1 MIKYF
6 TSGESHGRGI
16 SAIVY
21 GFPANIPIDVN
32 YINEMLAL
40 RQKGYG
46 RGGRMK
52 IEKDEVDIIGG
63 VRNGKTI
70 GSPISLVVWNRD
82 WENWKNKEVPKV
94 TKPRPGHADL
104 TGVLKYGFDDIRDV
118 LERASARE
126 TSVRVAVGAIAK
138 YVLEKFFDTVIFSH
152 VIEFGGI
159 KVNLKGLTYREVM
172 ERAKKSEV
180 GVGDISK
187 EEEIKS
193 FIDRCKADGDTLGG
207 VIEVIVLNPPV
218 GLGSYAHWEDKI
230 DARLAFSIMSVQAI
244 KGVEFGMGFKLG
256 RLRGSEV
263 HDEISWDGKKFVRFS
278 NNAGGIEGGMT
289 NGNPIVIRAVMKPIS
304 TLIKPKKSVDFV
316 TKEEF
321 LAHVERS
328 DVTAVPAAG
337 VVLESVVAIE
347 LLSALLKRYG
357 GDEINMI
364 KKSFNEDSIQKHRT
378 GLEILESE
386 YQEF

>member
-126 TSVRVAVGAIAK
+126 TSVRVAVGSIAK
-138 YVLEKFFDTVIFSH
+138 YVLEKFFDTIIFSH
-152 VIEFGGI
+152 VVEFGGI
-159 KVNLKGLTYREVM
+159 KVNLKG
-172 ERAKKSEV
+172 
-180 GVGDISK
+180 
-187 EEEIKS
+187 
-193 FIDRCKADGDTLGG
+193 
-207 VIEVIVLNPPV
+207 
-218 GLGSYAHWEDKI
+218 
-230 DARLAFSIMSVQAI
+230 
-244 KGVEFGMGFKLG
+244 
-256 RLRGSEV
+256 
-263 HDEISWDGKKFVRFS
+263 
-278 NNAGGIEGGMT
+278 
-289 NGNPIVIRAVMKPIS
+289 
-304 TLIKPKKSVDFV
+304 
-316 TKEEF
+316 
-321 LAHVERS
+321 
-328 DVTAVPAAG
+328 
-337 VVLESVVAIE
+337 
-347 LLSALLKRYG
+347 
-357 GDEINMI
+357 
-364 KKSFNEDSIQKHRT
+364 
-378 GLEILESE
+378 
-386 YQEF
+386 

>member
-1 MIKYF
+1 MIRYF
-6 TSGESHGRGI
+6 TSGESHGRAI

-21 GFPANIPIDVN
+21 GFPSNIPIDMD
-32 YINEMLAL
+32 YINGMLSL

-46 RGGRMK
+46 RGDRMK

-63 VRNGKTI
+63 IRNGKTI
-70 GSPISLVVWNRD
+70 GAPISLVVWNKD
-82 WENWKNKEVPKV
+82 WENWKDKKIPRV

-104 TGVLKYGFDDIRDV
+104 TGVLKYGFDDVRDV

-126 TSVRVAVGAIAK
+126 TSARVAVGAIAK
-138 YVLEKFFDTVIFSH
+138 YVLEKFFDTIIFSH
-152 VIEFGGI
+152 VVEFGGI
-159 KVNLKGLTYREVM
+159 KVSLDNLTYKDIM
-172 ERAKKSEV
+172 EKSRKSDV
-180 GVGDISK
+180 GVGDETK
-187 EEEIKS
+187 EEVIRDL
-193 FIDRCKADGDTLGG
+193 IDNCRSEGDTLGG

-230 DARLAFSIMSVQAI
+230 DARIAYSIMSVQAI
-244 KGVEFGMGFKLG
+244 KGVEFGMGFKMG
-256 RLRGSEV
+256 GIKGAKV
-263 HDEISWDGKKFVRFS
+263 HDEITWDGKKFIRLS

-289 NGNPIVIRAVMKPIS
+289 NGNPVVIRAVMKPIS

-337 VVLESVVAIE
+337 VILESVVAIE

-357 GDEINMI
+357 ADDINLIKKFFDSDEI
-364 KKSFNEDSIQKHRT
+364 QKNRT
-378 GLEILESE
+378 GLEILEQK
-386 YQEF
+386 YMVL

>member
-21 GFPANIPIDVN
+21 GFPANITIDVN

-152 VIEFGGI
+152 VVEFGGI
-159 KVNLKGLTYREVM
+159 KVDLKGLTYREVM

-218 GLGSYAHWEDKI
+218 GLGSYTHWEDKI

-289 NGNPIVIRAVMKPIS
+289 NGNPIVIRSVMKPIS

-357 GDEINMI
+357 GDDINMI
-364 KKSFNEDSIQKHRT
+364 KKSFDEDSIQKHRT